1 MRRALTIG
9 VLGLGL
15 AIQPG
20 AFADEAWEPSIYPEG
35 QIFPSMLISTAT
47 QGVPEDPEDL
57 WDIPAIGDPNGLVG
71 ALVTDVKKG
80 DKIKVV
86 VKANSLMEESTFSG
100 TAPKA
105 AKEMLVHP
113 RVLYRYD
120 ALAKVRQ
127 QQPLNVSIETWV
139 NGESLGQKTETVDV
153 HSINDCL
160 FGVVND
166 EGESELDAGWNFA
179 AYVNENHPWV
189 DEILHDAL
197 ETGIVDSFDGYQ
209 SDNPEQ
215 VLLQIFAVWQV
226 MQQRG
231 MKYSSITTTATESEN
246 VLSQHVRLFD
256 EAVKWRQAN
265 CVDGSVLL
273 AGVLR
278 KIGLEVFL
286 VCVPGHMYL
295 AVNLAE
301 GNDDSMVG
309 IETTMMGAGDL
320 EDVEVG
326 AFSEETREKFR
337 EVDSFNTFEAA
348 LLTGTA
354 DLEEHE
360 EDFEDE
366 ENLDYQLVDISAAR
380 SEGIMPLAYSAP

>member
-1 MRRALTIG
+1 MA
-9 VLGLGL
+9 LGLG
-15 AIQPG
+15 IQPG
-20 AFADEAWEPSIYPEG
+20 VFADERWEPSIYPEG

-47 QGVPEDPEDL
+47 QGVPEDAEEL
-57 WDIPAIGDPNGLVG
+57 WDIPAVGDPNGLVG
-71 ALVTDVKKG
+71 ALITGVKKG

-86 VKANSLMEESTFSG
+86 VKGNSLMEESSYSG
-100 TAPKA
+100 TAPKT

-113 RVLYRYD
+113 KVRYRYD

-127 QQPLNVSIETWV
+127 LQPLNVTIETWL
-139 NGESLGQKTETVDV
+139 NGESLGEQTETVDV
-153 HSINDCL
+153 HSLNDCL

-166 EGESELDAGWNFA
+166 EGESEMDAGWNFA

-209 SDNPEQ
+209 SEDREQ
-215 VLLQIFAVWQV
+215 VLLQVFAVWQV

-231 MKYSSITTTATESEN
+231 MKYSSITTTASESDH

-278 KIGLEVFL
+278 KIGLEVYL

-295 AVNLAE
+295 ALNLEE
-301 GNDDSMVG
+301 GDEDSMVG
-309 IETTMMGAGDL
+309 LETTMMGAGDL
-320 EDVEVG
+320 EKVDLDV
-326 AFSEETREKFR
+326 FSKSTRKKFKD
-337 EVDSFNTFEAA
+337 VDSFNTFEAA
-348 LLTGTA
+348 LAVGTS
-354 DLEEHE
+354 DLEEHAD
-360 EDFEDE
+360 DFADE
-366 ENLDYQLVDISAAR
+366 ENLDYQLVDIAAAR
-380 SEGIMPLAYSAP
+380 GDGIMPLAYGQP